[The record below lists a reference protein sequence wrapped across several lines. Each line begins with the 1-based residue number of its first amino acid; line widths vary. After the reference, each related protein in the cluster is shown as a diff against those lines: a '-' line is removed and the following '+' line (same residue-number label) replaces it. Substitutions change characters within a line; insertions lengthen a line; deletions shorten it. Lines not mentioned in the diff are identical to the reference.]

1 MAIAS
6 FCRRLENPSGRPQ
19 SSCTSTSRDRAS
31 SSPGITSISN
41 EQRLSGCG
49 RRKLVSRRPVVLFNS
64 ASELLRGASMWMLIR
79 IAISVV
85 AAHLLAYGF
94 AHAENDACRYLLQ
107 RKAGIA
113 HAQKI
118 VSEHVVSASV

>member
-1 MAIAS
+1 
-6 FCRRLENPSGRPQ
+6 
-19 SSCTSTSRDRAS
+19 
-31 SSPGITSISN
+31 
-41 EQRLSGCG
+41 
-49 RRKLVSRRPVVLFNS
+49 
-64 ASELLRGASMWMLIR
+64 MWMLIR

-94 AHAENDACRYLLQ
+94 AHAENDASRYLLQ

-118 VSEHVVSASV
+118 VSEHVVSNPASVEFRKVRYFEHHSYRAWS